1 MYRIQAAVC
10 KFLYTLYTCTYIHA
24 FIHHYFFECSCL
36 CVPPLIVHHPSQAKL
51 EKLNSIV
58 WPEIW
63 RLAEEKIARAHS
75 DGHRVCV
82 IDAAVMLNAGWQNH
96 MHEVWVAIA
105 PDAEVSDHP
114 NPFLYVTLLAFRL
127 EPWDMECVIFL

>member
-1 MYRIQAAVC
+1 M
-10 KFLYTLYTCTYIHA
+10 
-24 FIHHYFFECSCL
+24 
-36 CVPPLIVHHPSQAKL
+36 
-51 EKLNSIV
+51 

-82 IDAAVMLNAGWQNH
+82 IDAAVMLNAGWQSH
-96 MHEVWVAIA
+96 MHEVWVTIA

-114 NPFLYVTLLAFRL
+114 NPFLFVTLLTFRL
-127 EPWDMECVIFL
+127 EPWDMECVIFLEVHVQYINVHVHCRLHMYMLVLILHVIVQQP